1 MAAEKLF
8 YEEGAFKL
16 IVYCG
21 VAILGLLFIAGLLY
35 EVLVKKYLQPKRM
48 REENNYQNVE
58 LVKQTNPADDQASN
72 PTEGDLEELLQDY
85 KAFHDSW
92 VAKCKRLHGKPY
104 GC

>member
-35 EVLVKKYLQPKRM
+35 EGLVKKYLQRKSILDMYTLIEWRKQFSKGWS
-48 REENNYQNVE
+48 RSIISLNNIARH
-58 LVKQTNPADDQASN
+58 LTMKQLD
-72 PTEGDLEELLQDY
+72 
-85 KAFHDSW
+85 
-92 VAKCKRLHGKPY
+92 
-104 GC
+104 